1 MVDKIA
7 GRSRNSRY

>member
-7 GRSRNSRY
+7 GGNEKR